1 LHAQCW
7 VAEHKARASSPF
19 ECSMREVKKMYSR
32 ALKLIREYHRLSRTE
47 LAERIGFSKS
57 YVSEIERGNKKPTM
71 DVIERYAQTFRM
83 PMSSLL
89 LFAECSDNDAPTERA
104 RLFAADKTLKMLE
117 WLRDT
122 AVEEDSDDR
131 RAENAKNRDLRTAHS

>member
-1 LHAQCW
+1 
-7 VAEHKARASSPF
+7 
-19 ECSMREVKKMYSR
+19 MYSR

-89 LFAECSDNDAPTERA
+89 LFAECSDNDAPAERA